1 MASKSD
7 TVTLQVP
14 VSKETHKRLTRIAAM
29 EGVDRTLVYGRAL
42 TWCALNKEFKAALRE
57 YCSKKGLGW

>member
-1 MASKSD
+1 MSAKPD

-14 VSKETHKRLTRIAAM
+14 VSKDTHKRLSKLAALL
-29 EGVDRTLVYGRAL
+29 GVERTLVYERAL
-42 TWCALNKEFKAALRE
+42 TWAALNKEYKAALKD